1 MLKYRTLDGQI
12 VRQSLVVAPR
22 HNVLICRPNPLLE
35 EQQVKDVRRSVNLM
49 TFGAS
54 VSSVFNVASETKVS
68 YNQLLRSIISLI
80 SASKC

>member
-12 VRQSLVVAPR
+12 VRQSLVDAPR
-22 HNVLICRPNPLLE
+22 HNVLICRPNSLLE

-54 VSSVFNVASETKVS
+54 VSSVFNVASEAKVS